1 MVGRLC
7 GYASFLNTVRV
18 FMMMTDMLSKR
29 ASAVD
34 LKGKSG
40 SEIPGDF
47 KTMFNKRQMPQ
58 KLQTDHRKKL
68 LKQPLSKL

>member
-1 MVGRLC
+1 MAGRLC
-7 GYASFLNTVRV
+7 GYASFPNT
-18 FMMMTDMLSKR
+18 MMVLMMLDILSKR

-34 LKGKSG
+34 LKGKTG

-47 KTMFNKRQMPQ
+47 KTMFKKRRMPQ
-58 KLQTDHRKKL
+58 KLQTDHRKEL